1 MKQKYSLLLSA
12 ALLVLPALAP
22 ALAKAETVRPA
33 VAKFL
38 LQAETDLKGQKY
50 TAALAEVNR
59 AEAVGGLSPY
69 ETLVV
74 AQLRGGAAAGAGQ
87 YELAAR
93 SYQTVLASGSTPAGE
108 TLPLLQAVA
117 GFYSRAGDN
126 AQTITWVNK
135 YVAAGGTDAQTR
147 ALAVQA
153 DYTLGHYQAVVQDVK
168 REGASASEP
177 ELQLAASAARKSGD
191 NQAYFDALQAL
202 LKAHPSQAY
211 WNQAIALVQ
220 TAPGFPDS
228 LTLDVYRLRL
238 ATKTLNQPGDYEDY
252 AERALLAN
260 HAAEAKRVLDAGFTS
275 GTLTAQTDGGHAAR
289 LQALADK
296 NSASPSVPPVMPL
309 DQAIV
314 SGKGFAGVP
323 GYGQGRLIDA
333 TGALAR
339 LWGIASQAQERT
351 ASS

>member
-1 MKQKYSLLLSA
+1 MSKRYSLLLGA
-12 ALLVLPALAP
+12 ALLLPSMANAD
-22 ALAKAETVRPA
+22 TVRPA

-38 LQAETDLKGQKY
+38 LQAESDLKGQKY

-59 AEAVGGLSPY
+59 AEAVGSLSPY

-87 YELAAR
+87 YELAAH
-93 SYQTVLASGSTPAGE
+93 SYETVLASNATPASE
-108 TLPLLQAVA
+108 KLPLLQAVA
-117 GFYSRAGDN
+117 GFYSRAGDSV
-126 AQTITWVNK
+126 QTITWVNK

-168 REGASASEP
+168 REGTSASEA
-177 ELQLAASAARKSGD
+177 ELQLAAAAAQKTGD
-191 NQAYFDALQAL
+191 NQAYFDALQSL
-202 LKAHPSQAY
+202 LKAYPSQAY

-220 TAPGFPDS
+220 GAPGFPDS

-238 ATKTLNQPGDYEDY
+238 ATKTLTQPGDYEDY
-252 AERALLAN
+252 AERALLADQG
-260 HAAEAKRVLDAGFTS
+260 AEAKRVLDAGFAS
-275 GTLTAQTDGGHAAR
+275 GILNAQIDGGHAAR

-296 NSASPSVPPVMPL
+296 NSTALSVPPSTAL
-309 DQAIV
+309 DQAIA
-314 SGKGFAGVP
+314 SGKGFAAVP
-323 GYGQGRLIDA
+323 GYGQGKLIDG

-339 LWGIASQAQERT
+339 LWGIAAPPQERT

>member
-1 MKQKYSLLLSA
+1 MKHKYALLLSA
-12 ALLVLPALAP
+12 AFLLPG
-22 ALAKAETVRPA
+22 LAKADTVRPA

-38 LQAETDLKGQKY
+38 LQAESDLKTQKY
-50 TAALAEVNR
+50 TEALAEVNR

-69 ETLVV
+69 EGLVV

-93 SYQTVLASGSTPAGE
+93 SYQTVLASNSMPTNE
-108 TLPLLQAVA
+108 KLPLLQAVA
-117 GFYSRAGDN
+117 GFYSRVGDN
-126 AQTITWVNK
+126 AQTIAWVNK
-135 YVAAGGTDAQTR
+135 YVAAGGTDVQTR

-153 DYTLGHYQAVVQDVK
+153 DYSLGHYQAVVQDVK
-168 REGASASEP
+168 REGANASEP
-177 ELQLAASAARKSGD
+177 ELQLAASAAQKAGD
-191 NQAYFDALQAL
+191 KQAYFETLQAL
-202 LKAHPSQAY
+202 LKTHPSPAY

-238 ATKTLNQPGDYEDY
+238 ATKTLSQPGDYEDY

-260 HAAEAKRVLDAGFTS
+260 QAAEAKRVLDAGFGS

-296 NSASPSVPPVMPL
+296 DSANPSVPPSTPL
-309 DQAIV
+309 DQAIIA
-314 SGKGFAGVP
+314 GQGFASVP
-323 GYGQGRLIDA
+323 GYGQGQLIDA

-339 LWGIASQAQERT
+339 LWGIETQTQERT
-351 ASS
+351 ATAF

>member
-1 MKQKYSLLLSA
+1 MKQKYALLLSA
-12 ALLVLPALAP
+12 VFLFPCIAR
-22 ALAKAETVRPA
+22 AETVRPA

-50 TAALAEVNR
+50 SAALADVNR

-74 AQLRGGAAAGAGQ
+74 AQLRGAAAGGAGQ
-87 YELAAR
+87 YELAGR
-93 SYQTVLASGSTPAGE
+93 SYQTVLASNSTPAGE
-108 TLPLLQAVA
+108 RLPLLQAIA

-126 AQTITWVNK
+126 AQTIVWVNK
-135 YVAAGGTDAQTR
+135 YAAAGGTDAQTR

-153 DYTLGHYQAVVQDVK
+153 DYTLGHYQAVVQEVK
-168 REGASASEP
+168 REGAGASEA
-177 ELQLAASAARKSGD
+177 ELQLAASAAQKSGD
-191 NQAYFDALQAL
+191 NQAYFDALQAV

-220 TAPGFPDS
+220 SAPGFPDA

-260 HAAEAKRVLDAGFTS
+260 QAAEAKRVLDAGFAS
-275 GTLTAQTDGGHAAR
+275 GILTAQTDGGHAAR
-289 LQALADK
+289 LQALANK
-296 NSASPSVPPVMPL
+296 NSAPPSVPPSTAL
-309 DQAIV
+309 DQAIT
-314 SGKGFAGVP
+314 SGKGFASVP

-333 TGALAR
+333 TGALSR
-339 LWGIASQAQERT
+339 LWGIASQARERT

>member
-1 MKQKYSLLLSA
+1 MSKKYSLLLGA
-12 ALLVLPALAP
+12 ALLLPSMANAD
-22 ALAKAETVRPA
+22 TVRPA

-38 LQAETDLKGQKY
+38 LQAESDLKGQKY
-50 TAALAEVNR
+50 TAALAEVSR
-59 AEAVGGLSPY
+59 AEAVGALSPY

-74 AQLRGGAAAGAGQ
+74 AQLRGAAAGGAGQ

-93 SYQTVLASGSTPAGE
+93 SYAAVLASNGAPAGE
-108 TLPLLQAVA
+108 KLQLLQAIA
-117 GFYSRAGDN
+117 GFYSRAGDSV
-126 AQTITWVNK
+126 QTITWVNK
-135 YVAAGGTDAQTR
+135 YVAAGGTDVQTR

-168 REGASASEP
+168 REGTSASEA
-177 ELQLAASAARKSGD
+177 ELQLAAAAAQKSGD
-191 NQAYFDALQAL
+191 NQAYFDALQSL

-220 TAPGFPDS
+220 SAPGFPDS

-260 HAAEAKRVLDAGFTS
+260 QASEAKRVLDAGFAS
-275 GTLTAQTDGGHAAR
+275 GILNAQTDGGHAAR

-296 NSASPSVPPVMPL
+296 TSTAPHVPPSMVL
-309 DQAIV
+309 DQAIA

-339 LWGIASQAQERT
+339 LWDIAEHPQEQT
-351 ASS
+351 AKS

>member
-1 MKQKYSLLLSA
+1 MKQKYALLLSA
-12 ALLVLPALAP
+12 VLLLPG
-22 ALAKAETVRPA
+22 LAKADTVRPA

-38 LQAETDLKGQKY
+38 LQAENDLKSQKY
-50 TAALAEVNR
+50 TAVLAEVSR

-69 ETLVV
+69 ESLVV

-93 SYQTVLASGSTPAGE
+93 SYQIVLANNATPANE
-108 TLPLLQAVA
+108 KRPLLQAVA

-135 YVAAGGTDAQTR
+135 YIAAGGTDPQTR

-153 DYTLGHYQAVVQDVK
+153 DYSLGHYQAVVQDVK

-177 ELQLAASAARKSGD
+177 ELQLAASAAQKAGD
-191 NQAYFDALQAL
+191 KQAYFETLQTL
-202 LKAHPSQAY
+202 LKVHPSPAY

-228 LTLDVYRLRL
+228 LTLDVYRLHL

-260 HAAEAKRVLDAGFTS
+260 QAVEAKHVLDAGFGS
-275 GTLTAQTDGGHAAR
+275 GALTAQTDGGHATR

-296 NSASPSVPPVMPL
+296 NSANPSMPPSTPL

-314 SGKGFAGVP
+314 AGKGFAAVP
-323 GYGQGRLIDA
+323 GYGQGQLVDA
-333 TGALAR
+333 AGALAR
-339 LWGIASQAQERT
+339 LWGIETQTQERT
-351 ASS
+351 ASAF